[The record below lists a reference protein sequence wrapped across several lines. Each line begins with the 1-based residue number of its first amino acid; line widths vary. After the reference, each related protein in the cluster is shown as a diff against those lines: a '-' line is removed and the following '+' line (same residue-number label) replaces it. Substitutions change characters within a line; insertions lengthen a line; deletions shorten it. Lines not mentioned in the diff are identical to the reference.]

1 MPKYRLLAL
10 DMDGTL
16 LDDEQR
22 ISPENREWIG
32 RAREAGVTVIFATG
46 RGYQSLL
53 PYAEELNL
61 DSPIVAVNGSEIWR
75 RPGELHERHPL
86 GRDDVRQLYALA
98 LRHDVWYW
106 AYSTEGVFN
115 RETWTNDVDSYEWL
129 KFGYYTENGEK
140 LSAILDQ
147 LNRWGGY
154 EITNSHPCNL
164 EVNPRGVSKA
174 SGLRAVCGLLGIE
187 LSETIVAGDSLNDI
201 AMIREAGFGVAMG
214 NAQDA
219 VKAAADAV
227 TGTNAEHGVAQLI
240 RTYILND

>member
-98 LRHDVWYW
+98 LQHDV
-106 AYSTEGVFN
+106 
-115 RETWTNDVDSYEWL
+115 
-129 KFGYYTENGEK
+129 
-140 LSAILDQ
+140 
-147 LNRWGGY
+147 
-154 EITNSHPCNL
+154 
-164 EVNPRGVSKA
+164 
-174 SGLRAVCGLLGIE
+174 
-187 LSETIVAGDSLNDI
+187 
-201 AMIREAGFGVAMG
+201 
-214 NAQDA
+214 
-219 VKAAADAV
+219 
-227 TGTNAEHGVAQLI
+227 
-240 RTYILND
+240 